1 MQGKLV
7 PQDPSDQP
15 ASELL
20 KDIQAEKAKLLAD
33 GKIKKQK
40 ELSPIKPEEIP
51 YKLPQGW
58 EWVRLGLCTYVIMGQ
73 SPDSSTYNK
82 AHVGLPFYQG
92 KTDYGKVY
100 PTPRSWCSAPV
111 KVAPENSILIS
122 VRAPVGPTNICNSE
136 ACIGRGL
143 SAIQMLSNTPEFF
156 LFYIFFKSFESYI
169 ASLGSGS
176 TFSAITLKN
185 T

>member
-1 MQGKLV
+1 MMDFLEKHFDIAFDAPDGIKKLRQLILTLAMQGKLV

-58 EWVRLGLCTYVIMGQ
+58 EWVRLGLCTYVIMGGQ

-122 VRAPVGPTNICNSE
+122 VRAPVDQ
-136 ACIGRGL
+136 L
-143 SAIQMLSNTPEFF
+143 
-156 LFYIFFKSFESYI
+156 IFVIRKRV
-169 ASLGSGS
+169 
-176 TFSAITLKN
+176 
-185 T
+185 